1 MGSET
6 RWLRQIFWM
15 ARIVAAAAVIAGV
28 IVIGL
33 GAAPPAAIAQ
43 SFTVDSAASD
53 ALTTYLR
60 QHRLPLVGAQIGTA
74 PVGARRVV
82 LYGYVAT
89 EFGKSDAESKAL
101 AYLGSPPPEVI
112 NRIVIQP
119 DIAKMKEN
127 GQAGSSSGAPGNPG
141 AGSAGE
147 YAGAAAGGRFAG
159 QSFDQVIQDI
169 QRYGI
174 KSPPGELGNG
184 SP

>member
-1 MGSET
+1 MGSERRSLSCT
-6 RWLRQIFWM
+6 FWM
-15 ARIVAAAAVIAGV
+15 ARIVAAAAVIA
-28 IVIGL
+28 IALI
-33 GAAPPAAIAQ
+33 AAPPAAMAQ
-43 SFTVDSAASD
+43 TFTVDSTASD

-74 PVGARRVV
+74 PAGARRVV

-101 AYLGSPPPEVI
+101 AYLGSPPPEVV

-119 DIAKMKEN
+119 EIAKMKED
-127 GQAGSSSGAPGNPG
+127 GQAGSPSV
-141 AGSAGE
+141 SAGE
-147 YAGAAAGGRFAG
+147 YAGTAAGGRFAG
-159 QSFDQVIQDI
+159 ESFDQVIEDI

-174 KSPPGELGNG
+174 KSAPDEQGDG